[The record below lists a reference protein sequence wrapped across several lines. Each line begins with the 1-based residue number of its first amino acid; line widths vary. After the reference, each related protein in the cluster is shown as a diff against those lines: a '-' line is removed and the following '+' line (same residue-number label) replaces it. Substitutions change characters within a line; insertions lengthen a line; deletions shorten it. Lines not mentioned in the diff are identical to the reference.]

1 MNVALTLEAR
11 SALSLNQRT
20 LAEMLGISAR
30 TVQRWDARR
39 SEPARSDWHAMARA
53 VHPIDAELAERLA
66 KEGRSS
72 LEELGLVGA
81 AAPAP
86 PSSAY
91 ELHHLAD
98 AVVCAAAEAIDLPP
112 RAIRQALIAAF
123 RRARQM
129 RLSVED
135 MESALAGKD
144 AGEKRQGSAKADRKK
159 A

>member
-66 KEGRSS
+66 QAGRTS
-72 LEELGLVGA
+72 LAELGLVGA
-81 AAPAP
+81 PPPPPAP
-86 PSSAY
+86 RAY
-91 ELHHLAD
+91 EHHRPAA
-98 AVVCAAAEAIDLPP
+98 AVV
-112 RAIRQALIAAF
+112 
-123 RRARQM
+123 
-129 RLSVED
+129 
-135 MESALAGKD
+135 
-144 AGEKRQGSAKADRKK
+144 
-159 A
+159 